1 MSKLRVMVVDEH
13 LERQEGVS
21 KILASV
27 GCEVVASLKPA
38 DDLLDQV
45 MSHQPD
51 VVIIDMDSPSR
62 DTLESL
68 RSVQSAMPRPMVMF
82 SQDDDGET
90 IRRAVD
96 AGVSAYIVDGLQAG
110 RVRPILDAAMARFEQ
125 YRALEDELHK
135 TRDQLEGRKKI
146 DRAKGILM
154 KERDLSEDE
163 AYALM
168 RKTAMAQNK
177 KIADIADTV
186 IAAAELL
193 RG

>member
-62 DTLESL
+62 D
-68 RSVQSAMPRPMVMF
+68 
-82 SQDDDGET
+82 
-90 IRRAVD
+90 
-96 AGVSAYIVDGLQAG
+96 
-110 RVRPILDAAMARFEQ
+110 
-125 YRALEDELHK
+125 
-135 TRDQLEGRKKI
+135 
-146 DRAKGILM
+146 
-154 KERDLSEDE
+154 
-163 AYALM
+163 
-168 RKTAMAQNK
+168 
-177 KIADIADTV
+177 
-186 IAAAELL
+186 
-193 RG
+193 